1 MVVAQALMEK
11 GILES
16 ASQGVWNLITHV
28 NNIAYANPYL
38 VLGVIA
44 VVLLFLMR
52 RRG

>member
-1 MVVAQALMEK
+1 MVAQALLEK
-11 GILES
+11 GVLES
-16 ASQGVWNLITHV
+16 AGQGVWNPVTEVRSL
-28 NNIAYANPYL
+28 AYANPYL